1 MEERKDPEPY
11 KAKWIV
17 GTERD
22 ISLKEDIY
30 SMAIVICQSD
40 EVLRDSLADLK
51 IPKQYAPSPE
61 MKSEI

>member
-1 MEERKDPEPY
+1 LNYLSIAVFIDLYKQVERKDPEPY

-30 SMAIVICQSD
+30 SMAIVIC
-40 EVLRDSLADLK
+40 
-51 IPKQYAPSPE
+51 
-61 MKSEI
+61 